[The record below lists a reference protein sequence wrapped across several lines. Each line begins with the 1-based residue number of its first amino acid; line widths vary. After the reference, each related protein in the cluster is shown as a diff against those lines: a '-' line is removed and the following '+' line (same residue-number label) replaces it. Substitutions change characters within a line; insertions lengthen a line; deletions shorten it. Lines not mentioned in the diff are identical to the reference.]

1 MTCEK
6 PRSTS
11 GSGEERRRGARVGP
25 DEQPHLVDAVAG
37 EPVNERVVGLQ
48 RLSVAAENGVFP
60 FRRPAVDANAELLLE
75 LYVPASGFENGSDR
89 TEQSV
94 YSGVVARCGERR
106 PQVEDESVG
115 EQRTQRFLVLTDD
128 RLGHLVHCRDVC
140 MLAHV
145 SDGMKPR
152 LGRTSE
158 KQWNFA
164 LCRIGNS
171 LHSA

>member
-25 DEQPHLVDAVAG
+25 DEHPHLVDAVAG

-48 RLSVAAENGVFP
+48 RLSVAAEDGVFP

-94 YSGVVARCGERR
+94 YSGVVARCANGARKWKTN
-106 PQVEDESVG
+106 P
-115 EQRTQRFLVLTDD
+115 LVNNELSASLSSLMIAWVILFT
-128 RLGHLVHCRDVC
+128 VV
-140 MLAHV
+140 
-145 SDGMKPR
+145 
-152 LGRTSE
+152 T
-158 KQWNFA
+158 FA
-164 LCRIGNS
+164 CS
-171 LHSA
+171 LMYPTV